1 MGAADFTAIEIVN
14 VTEQRASM
22 NNDRPSDTAL
32 KVALTM
38 VTLNHKRGWAER
50 LPPQTA
56 SLSEQLIL
64 SAKAFGYSPGLMRA
78 SKQGWMV
85 GFYDVFDRVMPGMFE
100 GLGERKIF
108 MNDQVLSALDSG
120 ASQVL
125 VLGAGFDT
133 LCLRL
138 ASQFPEVA
146 FFEIDHPSTAV
157 AKQQGVQDVGQPDNL
172 TLIAADLAES
182 RLTDVLVTNPA
193 WQPDQKTVVV
203 MEGLLYYLPSDAVLD
218 VFAQLHELTGN
229 QSWVAFSHVLDKR
242 RHAWAQPLLNLIG
255 EPWLS
260 SATVEQLPDYV
271 GKGWGLVRSE
281 HPEAKGAFEAFAV
294 VAKT

>member
-1 MGAADFTAIEIVN
+1 
-14 VTEQRASM
+14 M
-22 NNDRPSDTAL
+22 NKDRPSDTAL

-38 VTLNHKRGWAER
+38 VTLGQKRGWENR
-50 LPPQTA
+50 LPPRMA

-64 SAKAFGYSPGLMRA
+64 SAKAFGYSPGLLRA

-85 GFYDVFDRVMPGMFE
+85 GFYNVFDRVMPGMFE

-108 MNDQVLSALDSG
+108 MNDEVLAAIDSG

-138 ASQFPEVA
+138 APQFPAVT
-146 FFEIDHPSTAV
+146 FFEIDHPATAA
-157 AKQQGVQDVGQPDNL
+157 AKHQGVQDVGQPDNL

-182 RLTDVLVTNPA
+182 RLVDVLATKPE
-193 WQPDQKTVVV
+193 WHPDQKTVVV
-203 MEGLLYYLPSDAVLD
+203 MEGLLYYLPPDAVLD
-218 VFAQLHELTGN
+218 IFVQLFEVTGD
-229 QSWVAFSHVLDKR
+229 QSCAAFSHVLDKR
-242 RHAWAQPLLNLIG
+242 RHSWALPLLRMIG

-260 SATVEQLPDYV
+260 SATVQQLPDYV
-271 GKGWGLVRSE
+271 GKGWHLVHSKQ
-281 HPEAKGAFEAFAV
+281 PAAKGAFEAFAV
-294 VAKT
+294 VAKH